1 VDGFSVLNGWND
13 FTLATPVVINSGGFY
28 LSWNMLGE
36 GQTLLAST
44 KEPISHRSYEVFGS
58 SFSTYRFGEDQDPMI
73 NATIEA
79 YSFPTG
85 TNASLQQEIKSA
97 WNPNPASDNAYAIFE
112 VNNHNENVWLRI
124 YNLSG
129 QLLIEQNL
137 GVQSAG
143 VRQEAVNVSNLTSGM
158 YMTEINCGGEKKFDK
173 LVISR

>member
-1 VDGFSVLNGWND
+1 
-13 FTLATPVVINSGGFY
+13 
-28 LSWNMLGE
+28 MLGE
-36 GQTLLAST
+36 GQQLLAST
-44 KEPISHRSYEVFGS
+44 KEPISHRSFEVFNT

-85 TNASLQQEIKSA
+85 INESLQQDIKTA

-137 GVQSAG
+137 GTQSAG
-143 VRQEAVNVSNLTSGM
+143 IKQKTVDVSTLVSGM
-158 YMTEINCGGEKKFDK
+158 YLTEISCGGEKKLDK